1 MHARYPPKSMS
12 SCEYRIL
19 PLLLLLPPAIPAL
32 NMMISRSSKRAS
44 PTPPP
49 AGNSARN
56 PPPNARKSLK
66 PIVLSPQFLQ
76 QLMTSKYPAS
86 QLGRLTYPT
95 PSDMTQNGKANSQ
108 PYFASWVAQDL
119 VVRLPCWADGMSIAA
134 SISISWGPGVGT

>member
-56 PPPNARKSLK
+56 PPPNARKIS
-66 PIVLSPQFLQ
+66 
-76 QLMTSKYPAS
+76 
-86 QLGRLTYPT
+86 
-95 PSDMTQNGKANSQ
+95 SQ
-108 PYFASWVAQDL
+108 PTRSAHLPNPIGHDPKRKSKLPAVLRL
-119 VVRLPCWADGMSIAA
+119 VGCP
-134 SISISWGPGVGT
+134 GPGRAFALLG